1 LNLYL
6 TWANNIDDLN
16 WNQYQVYFSSIS
28 KIKFNNK
35 FVCLTDGIDSKYISK
50 IEEYGCEIITEPR
63 KNKKIFTNR
72 WYSFWKYL
80 SKSDCDKV
88 IITDSRDVLF
98 QHDPFS
104 YCPEFAVGVCCEGF
118 EHQSSSF
125 NMIDQMNLQKNQME
139 DLENYTDWCVVN
151 GGVCISYRKNIIDFC
166 FLMWSNC
173 LGRPFCT
180 DQAVLNFIYN
190 NLKSTGKM
198 YLFDPRKDSFCLT
211 GEAEKEFLL
220 PYDVQ
225 MIDGLI
231 ENQKK
236 DRFCVFHQW
245 DRTKFSNQIL
255 KRFIK

>member
-1 LNLYL
+1 
-6 TWANNIDDLN
+6 
-16 WNQYQVYFSSIS
+16 
-28 KIKFNNK
+28 
-35 FVCLTDGIDSKYISK
+35 
-50 IEEYGCEIITEPR
+50 
-63 KNKKIFTNR
+63 
-72 WYSFWKYL
+72 
-80 SKSDCDKV
+80 
-88 IITDSRDVLF
+88 
-98 QHDPFS
+98 
-104 YCPEFAVGVCCEGF
+104 
-118 EHQSSSF
+118 
-125 NMIDQMNLQKNQME
+125 
-139 DLENYTDWCVVN
+139 
-151 GGVCISYRKNIIDFC
+151 
-166 FLMWSNC
+166 MWSNC

-180 DQAVLNFIYN
+180 DQAVLNFICN

-225 MIDGLI
+225 MIDGLV